1 MSLIKKE
8 WLFFIFLFF
17 FFILFFIQKPSL
29 MQINSYV
36 DWKTIR
42 ALSALLLIATA
53 FKLSNFFDVF
63 AAKTVTHF
71 KTERALAFAFI
82 LLSTFLSM
90 FLTNDITLFVI
101 VPLTLAFST
110 QIKNDLTKLVIFEA
124 IAVNV
129 GSELTPFGNPQN
141 IFLFRQ
147 MDISVIDFIEKMSVI
162 FIPQFILLII
172 FILIFFPK
180 KNLQIQTSKTG
191 KKDRFLFMSSVVL
204 FIIFIFSIEYSTVRY
219 ALLIIVGY
227 YLFTGYKNVF
237 LRFDYFLI
245 LTFIIMFVDFGMLS
259 RLECVKNF
267 MNSIQM
273 DFYNVFNISI
283 ILSQIMSNVPAA
295 IFMSNFSND
304 YLTIAYGTNIAGN
317 GLLIGSLAN
326 VIALR
331 FLKNPKAYVDFHK
344 YSVPFFILSYL
355 IILVIFYK
363 FTRLVL

>member
-8 WLFFIFLFF
+8 WLFFIFLLL
-17 FFILFFIQKPSL
+17 FFILFFIQKPTL
-29 MQINSYV
+29 MQINSYI

-42 ALSALLLIATA
+42 SLSALLLIATA

-101 VPLTLAFST
+101 VPLTLAFSI

-147 MDISVIDFIEKMSVI
+147 MDISVIDFIEKMGII
-162 FIPQFILLII
+162 FIPKFILLII
-172 FILIFFPK
+172 FVLIFFPK

-191 KKDRFLFMSSVVL
+191 KKDIFLFISSIVL
-204 FIIFIFSIEYSTVRY
+204 FIIFILSLEYSLVRY
-219 ALLIIVGY
+219 ALLIIVSY
-227 YLFTGYKNVF
+227 YLFTNYKNVF

-245 LTFIIMFVDFGMLS
+245 LTFIIMFIDFGMLS
-259 RLECVKNF
+259 RLDSVKNF

-273 DFYNVFNISI
+273 NFYNVFNISI

-295 IFMSNFSND
+295 IFMSNFSNN
-304 YLTIAYGTNIAGN
+304 YLAIAYGTDIAGN

-326 VIALR
+326 IIALR

-355 IILVIFYK
+355 IILVIFCK
-363 FTRLVL
+363 FI

>member
-1 MSLIKKE
+1 MKLLKKE
-8 WLFFIFLFF
+8 WLFFIFLLL
-17 FFILFFIQKPSL
+17 FFILFFKQKPTL
-29 MQINSYV
+29 TQINSYI

-42 ALSALLLIATA
+42 TLISLLLITTA
-53 FKLSNFFDVF
+53 FKLSNFFDIF
-63 AAKTVTHF
+63 AAKTISNF
-71 KTERALAFAFI
+71 KTERTLAFAFI

-147 MDISVIDFIEKMSVI
+147 MDINVVEFIEKISIV
-162 FIPQFILLII
+162 FIPKFILLII
-172 FILIFFPK
+172 FVLLFFPK
-180 KNLQIQTSKTG
+180 KKLHIQTGKSV
-191 KKDRFLFMSSVVL
+191 KKDRFLFLSSIVL
-204 FIIFIFSIEYSTVRY
+204 FIIFIFSLEYSLVRY
-219 ALLIIVGY
+219 ALIIIVSY
-227 YLFTGYKNVF
+227 YLFTNYKNVF

-245 LTFIIMFVDFGMLS
+245 FTFIIMFIDFGMLS
-259 RLECVKNF
+259 RLETVKNF
-267 MNSIQM
+267 MHSIQM

-283 ILSQIMSNVPAA
+283 ILSQIISNVPAA
-295 IFMSNFSND
+295 IFMSNFSNN
-304 YLTIAYGTNIAGN
+304 YIAIAYGTDIAGN

-326 VIALR
+326 IIALR

-355 IILVIFYK
+355 IILVIFCK
-363 FTRLVL
+363 FI